1 MAKSEKAFDQ
11 NIKDIL
17 ESYSTNTPPDW
28 GFMQQKM
35 DAADSDLEFD
45 QKIKQSFQNLELD
58 SEQINWQHFV
68 AKKNR
73 MLERRRHII
82 RARMIESLLFLLLLW
97 TLDNIGIT
105 NILPIKDK
113 QAELVAPIAQ
123 NKTESIQT
131 NSELNAGN
139 EHFSTTAKSSS
150 KVNNSTALL
159 QSKDANQSKG
169 LIPLAGRKKLQT
181 NQVPSNNTL
190 SVSNLSVGASV
201 SAFISVKES
210 IESNQTSSAS
220 SLESNQEVAAIALQ
234 NPVAILENLE
244 YLPVLQ
250 AGLPQNMDAIVL
262 TDLPEVL
269 NALPNKI
276 IPVALKSTWLMM
288 HTGLML
294 NTIQSPSFLD
304 FGKTYQHQL
313 RPGIQT
319 ALSFGV
325 EAKKWMIESG
335 LIYSHLSYQP
345 NMSETLGSFE
355 NGYYKIRF
363 DKIQS
368 HILSIPVL
376 LHRQV
381 VQRNHWSVSAKLG
394 LSISAALKNYF
405 TLDTITNLSGTVH
418 QGIAYG
424 TKDNS
429 VLSTRVR
436 NDSNQG
442 LLDGG
447 TFGVNS
453 FANVVTG
460 VRVNHQLNSNLNL
473 YSEIELNA
481 MLGPKKIGD
490 TPNGFGP
497 NSDRI
502 IATNFNVGLA
512 FKLK

>member
-1 MAKSEKAFDQ
+1 
-11 NIKDIL
+11 
-17 ESYSTNTPPDW
+17 
-28 GFMQQKM
+28 
-35 DAADSDLEFD
+35 
-45 QKIKQSFQNLELD
+45 LELD

-97 TLDNIGIT
+97 TLDNIGLT
-105 NILPIKDK
+105 NILPIKEK
-113 QAELVAPIAQ
+113 QAELISPIAQ

-131 NSELNAGN
+131 NSELNAAN
-139 EHFSTTAKSSS
+139 ENYSTTTQSTS
-150 KVNNSTALL
+150 KDNNSTAIL
-159 QSKDANQSKG
+159 QNDAVESSKG
-169 LIPLAGRKKLQT
+169 LIPIAGRKKQQA
-181 NQVPSNNTL
+181 NQIPSN
-190 SVSNLSVGASV
+190 SIPAASNASV
-201 SAFISVKES
+201 SASVSVKES
-210 IESNQTSSAS
+210 KESNQTSSAN
-220 SLESNQEVAAIALQ
+220 SLENNPDASAVALH
-234 NPVAILENLE
+234 NPAAILENIE

-429 VLSTRVR
+429 VISTRVR

-460 VRVNHQLNSNLNL
+460 IRVNHQLNSKLNI

-497 NSDRI
+497 NADRI
-502 IATNFNVGLA
+502 IATNLNIGLA
-512 FKLK
+512 FKL

>member
-17 ESYSTNTPPDW
+17 ESYSTNTQPDW
-28 GFMQQKM
+28 DFMQQKM
-35 DAADSDLEFD
+35 DAADRDLEFD

-105 NILPIKDK
+105 NILPIKEK

-131 NSELNAGN
+131 NLELNAAN
-139 EHFSTTAKSSS
+139 ENYSTTTQSTS
-150 KVNNSTALL
+150 KENKSTAHL
-159 QSKDANQSKG
+159 QSYDVEHSKG
-169 LIPLAGRKKLQT
+169 LIPIAGRKKQQT
-181 NQVPSNNTL
+181 NQLSSN
-190 SVSNLSVGASV
+190 SIPAASNASM
-201 SAFISVKES
+201 SASINLKES
-210 IESNQTSSAS
+210 IEYNQNSSAS
-220 SLESNQEVAAIALQ
+220 SLENNQEASAIALQ
-234 NPVAILENLE
+234 NPAAILENIE

-250 AGLPQNMDAIVL
+250 AGLPQNLDAIVL
-262 TDLPEVL
+262 TDLPQVL

-460 VRVNHQLNSNLNL
+460 IRVNHQLNSKLNL

-497 NSDRI
+497 NADRI

>member
-1 MAKSEKAFDQ
+1 MAKSEKPFDQ
-11 NIKDIL
+11 NIKNIL
-17 ESYSTNTPPDW
+17 ESYSTDTQADW
-28 GFMQQKM
+28 TFMQHKL
-35 DAADSDLEFD
+35 DEADRDVEFD
-45 QKIKQSFQNLELD
+45 QKIKQSFHNLELD
-58 SEQINWQHFV
+58 SEQINWQHFE

-97 TLDNIGIT
+97 TLDNIGLT
-105 NILPIKDK
+105 NILPLKEK
-113 QAELVAPIAQ
+113 PSELLAPIAQ

-131 NSELNAGN
+131 NLELDPAIKNSANATQVTLKENKLNALVLN
-139 EHFSTTAKSSS
+139 HKTKQP
-150 KVNNSTALL
+150 N
-159 QSKDANQSKG
+159 G
-169 LIPLAGRKKLQT
+169 LIPTSVRVKSKALRQGSIGTTTAIRTSENAFQST
-181 NQVPSNNTL
+181 DPNQIATTRSFENGQEQSNNTL
-190 SVSNLSVGASV
+190 ENPAL
-201 SAFISVKES
+201 IINN
-210 IESNQTSSAS
+210 IEN
-220 SLESNQEVAAIALQ
+220 
-234 NPVAILENLE
+234 
-244 YLPVLQ
+244 LPVLQ
-250 AGLPQNMDAIVL
+250 AGIQQNLELIVL
-262 TDLPEVL
+262 NDLPEVL

-276 IPVALKSTWLMM
+276 IPIALKSTWFMM

-313 RPGIQT
+313 RPGIQ
-319 ALSFGV
+319 AAMSFGV

-376 LHRQV
+376 LHRQIL
-381 VQRNHWSVSAKLG
+381 QHNAWSVSTKLG

-418 QGIAYG
+418 QGLAYG

-460 VRVNHQLNSNLNL
+460 IRVNHKLNSKLNL

-481 MLGPKKIGD
+481 MLGKKKIGD

-497 NSDRI
+497 NADRI
-502 IATNFNVGLA
+502 IATNFNIGLA
-512 FKLK
+512 YKLK

>member
-1 MAKSEKAFDQ
+1 MAKSEQPFDQ
-11 NIKDIL
+11 NIKEIL
-17 ESYSTNTPPDW
+17 ESYSTGTHPDW
-28 GFMQQKM
+28 TFMQQKL
-35 DAADSDLEFD
+35 DEADRDIEFD
-45 QKIKQSFQNLELD
+45 QKIKQSFHNLELD
-58 SEQINWQHFV
+58 SEQINWQHFE

-82 RARMIESLLFLLLLW
+82 RARMIESLLFLFLLW
-97 TLDNIGIT
+97 TLDNIGLT
-105 NILPIKDK
+105 NILPIKEK
-113 QAELVAPIAQ
+113 PAELLVPIAKI
-123 NKTESIQT
+123 KTQSTQT
-131 NSELNAGN
+131 NLAL
-139 EHFSTTAKSSS
+139 
-150 KVNNSTALL
+150 NSTSENRVFTTQ
-159 QSKDANQSKG
+159 QSLKENKINAWVQIPETKQSKG
-169 LIPLAGRKKLQT
+169 LIPTSARIISQFQ
-181 NQVPSNNTL
+181 NQGSNNSTAEFPNTENAIQNTAPNQI
-190 SVSNLSVGASV
+190 STKTSIVNSQDAS
-201 SAFISVKES
+201 
-210 IESNQTSSAS
+210 
-220 SLESNQEVAAIALQ
+220 
-234 NPVAILENLE
+234 ENDLNK
-244 YLPVLQ
+244 LPVIFENVESLPMLQ
-250 AGLPQNMDAIVL
+250 AGLQCNLELIVL
-262 TDLPEVL
+262 NDLPEVL

-276 IPVALKSTWLMM
+276 IPVALKSTWFMM

-313 RPGIQT
+313 RPGVQ
-319 ALSFGV
+319 AAMSFGV

-376 LHRQV
+376 LHRQIL
-381 VQRNHWSVSAKLG
+381 QRNQWSVSTKIG

-429 VLSTRVR
+429 VLSSRVR

-460 VRVNHQLNSNLNL
+460 IRVNHQLNSKLNL

-481 MLGPKKIGD
+481 MLGKKKIGD

-497 NSDRI
+497 NADRI
-502 IATNFNVGLA
+502 IATNFNIGLA
-512 FKLK
+512 YKLK

>member
-1 MAKSEKAFDQ
+1 MAKSEHPFDQ
-11 NIKDIL
+11 NIKNIL
-17 ESYSTNTPPDW
+17 ESYSSDSKPDW
-28 GFMQQKM
+28 EFMQQKM
-35 DAADSDLEFD
+35 DAAESDLEFD
-45 QKIKQSFQNLELD
+45 KKIKQSLQNLQID
-58 SEQINWQHFV
+58 SDQIKWNQFE

-73 MLERRRHII
+73 MLERRRQIV
-82 RARMIESLLFLLLLW
+82 RARLIESLLFLLLLW
-97 TLDNIGIT
+97 TLDNIGLT
-105 NILPIKDK
+105 NILPIKEK
-113 QAELVAPIAQ
+113 QIDVLSPVAKD
-123 NKTESIQT
+123 KTESIQKT
-131 NSELNAGN
+131 SNPYASNIDNDAVLASEEIKSKDHSQITKSRETFGLIPTSESFKQAISQVRIKNN
-139 EHFSTTAKSSS
+139 STTAIRPNFS
-150 KVNNSTALL
+150 L
-159 QSKDANQSKG
+159 QSEARN
-169 LIPLAGRKKLQT
+169 
-181 NQVPSNNTL
+181 
-190 SVSNLSVGASV
+190 
-201 SAFISVKES
+201 
-210 IESNQTSSAS
+210 SS
-220 SLESNQEVAAIALQ
+220 ETE
-234 NPVAILENLE
+234 LENNEMPLE
-244 YLPVLQ
+244 HTEAIIENLQSLPVIY
-250 AGLPQNMDAIVL
+250 AGIPTSFELILLNDF
-262 TDLPEVL
+262 PEVL
-269 NALPNKI
+269 NALPNKL
-276 IPVALKSTWLMM
+276 IPVALKSTWLMA

-368 HILSIPVL
+368 HIISIPVL
-376 LHRQV
+376 LHRQLISK
-381 VQRNHWSVSAKLG
+381 NNWNISAKLG

-405 TLDTITNLSGTVH
+405 TLDTVNNLSGTVH

-429 VLSTRVR
+429 VLNTRVR

-460 VRVNHQLNSNLNL
+460 IRMNHQLNAKLNL
-473 YSEIELNA
+473 YTEIELNA
-481 MLGPKKIGD
+481 MLGPKKIGN

-502 IATNFNVGLA
+502 IASNFNIGIA
-512 FKLK
+512 YKLK